1 MPYSAK
7 LTRIHSDEER
17 TCCRP
22 SGDPVVMKMWCGLN
36 PTGDE
41 RVLMNYAITFSNC
54 STRRRASSARFN
66 ASAARIYE

>member
-1 MPYSAK
+1 
-7 LTRIHSDEER
+7 
-17 TCCRP
+17 
-22 SGDPVVMKMWCGLN
+22 VVMKMWCGLN